1 MTEVSHTVG
10 RPYSERVYLKNGRC
24 KETGKKSWRCM
35 DLIEIKI
42 FILDYRAEIKLEG
55 GKNRVD
61 AKDSQWYFEVT
72 INI

>member
-1 MTEVSHTVG
+1 MEGVKKQ
-10 RPYSERVYLKNGRC
+10 E
-24 KETGKKSWRCM
+24 KKSWRGM

-42 FILDYRAEIKLEG
+42 FILDYRAEIKIEG